1 METYGNSQKTSD
13 PYDRP
18 TQGGWDT
25 RLLLGILL
33 VAVGSVLIAVNMNW
47 LSYEMSHVLISL
59 PMLLVVLG
67 LFNLARKSYTPGY
80 ILVAIGLFFLTPRI
94 LDVPEDFYRNF
105 WPAVL
110 IVIGILFMLQRNR
123 TSHNRLKWNENQ
135 VAGSGTN
142 DFINETA
149 ILGGRNYSL
158 VSNHFIGG
166 KITSIFGGLKINLL
180 NCTPAPGCVIDVEMI
195 FGGVKLIVPEDWNV
209 KMETTSI
216 LGGFEDKRFSSSANK
231 VDPSKT
237 LIIKGTCILGGGEI
251 TSFF

>member
-1 METYGNSQKTSD
+1 METYGNSQKTPDYND
-13 PYDRP
+13 PP
-18 TQGGWDT
+18 NQGGWDT

-33 VAVGSVLIAVNMNW
+33 VAVGAVLIAVNMDW
-47 LSYEMSHVLISL
+47 LSYEMSHVLISF

-110 IVIGILFMLQRNR
+110 IVIGILFMIQRNR
-123 TSHNRLKWNENQ
+123 IPRYHQKWTENP
-135 VAGSGTN
+135 VMSSGTS
-142 DFINETA
+142 DYINETA
-149 ILGGRNYSL
+149 IFGGRNYSL
-158 VSNHFIGG
+158 VSDHFIGG

-180 NCTPAPGCVIDVEMI
+180 NCTPAPGCTLDLELV
-195 FGGVKLIVPEDWNV
+195 FGGVKLVVPEDWNI

-216 LGGFEDKRFSSSANK
+216 LGGFEDKRLSSSLNK

-237 LIIKGTCILGGGEI
+237 VVIKGTCILGGGEI
-251 TSFF
+251 TSLF